1 MAELKELFASLNLG
15 TIIGLAMGFY
25 FGRSAK

>member
-25 FGRSAK
+25 FGRSTK